1 MPFATL
7 GNAVLGTV
15 SGRELVKDSLRR
27 ETCPVSQGFVSLRV
41 SSLEE
46 NRELVIGERAL
57 PRPPP
62 PGQKKQPSTFRPTT
76 NPGTDTCEGHNPVS
90 AADAPWQSPSCSP
103 ARGKEDWA

>member
-46 NRELVIGERAL
+46 NRELVIGGKSSA
-57 PRPPP
+57 PPP
-62 PGQKKQPSTFRPTT
+62 STRAEEAAQHIPTHNQPR
-76 NPGTDTCEGHNPVS
+76 DRHL
-90 AADAPWQSPSCSP
+90 
-103 ARGKEDWA
+103 